1 MKVYLGKSGLNKS
14 WQEPFP
20 EITKCHKCG
29 GKARIMFVGFENK
42 RDLDNLAQ
50 DYVCDLRENGS
61 KGDYWVHDCIS
72 CAVYL
77 CSDCFQPISI
87 LNQA

>member
-1 MKVYLGKSGLNKS
+1 MKIYLGKTGLDKS
-14 WQEPFP
+14 WQRSFP

-29 GKARIMFVGFENK
+29 GEARIMFVGFESGK
-42 RDLDNLAQ
+42 TKKF
-50 DYVCDLRENGS
+50 VCNLRENGG
-61 KGDYWVHDCIS
+61 KGDYWVHDAIS

-77 CSDCFQPISI
+77 CADCFEPIAL

>member
-1 MKVYLGKSGLNKS
+1 MKTYLGNAGLNQS

-20 EITKCHKCG
+20 ETMKCYKCG
-29 GKARIMFVGFENK
+29 GEARIMFVAMEDK
-42 RDLDNLAQ
+42 EKE
-50 DYVCDLRENGS
+50 YVCKLYENT
-61 KGDYWVHDCIS
+61 GDEDGGKFWPHDAIA

-77 CSDCFQPISI
+77 CSDCFEPNTL

>member
-1 MKVYLGKSGLNKS
+1 MEVYLGKTGLDKS

-20 EITKCHKCG
+20 EITHCRKCG
-29 GKARIMFVGFENK
+29 GEARIMFVGYE
-42 RDLDNLAQ
+42 DDEAMQ
-50 DYVCDLRENGS
+50 DYVCDLRENGG
-61 KGDYWVHDCIS
+61 KGDYWVHDVIA

-77 CSDCFQPISI
+77 CCECFETIAK

>member
-1 MKVYLGKSGLNKS
+1 MKVYLGKKGLNKS

-20 EITKCHKCG
+20 KTTKCNKCG
-29 GKARIMFVGFENK
+29 GKARIMFVIFETGSEK
-42 RDLDNLAQ
+42 KCICDIIDN
-50 DYVCDLRENGS
+50 GG
-61 KGDYWVHDCIS
+61 KGDYWVHDAIA

-77 CSDCFQPISI
+77 CADCFEPIAI

>member
-1 MKVYLGKSGLNKS
+1 MKVYLGKKGLNKS

-20 EITKCHKCG
+20 EFTECPKCG
-29 GKARIMFVGFENK
+29 GFKARIIFVVFE
-42 RDLDNLAQ
+42 DNPPKEK
-50 DYVCDLRENGS
+50 YVCDLRKNGG
-61 KGDYWVHDCIS
+61 KGDYWVHDCIA

-77 CSDCFQPISI
+77 CADCFETTAI

>member
-1 MKVYLGKSGLNKS
+1 MLVYLGKTGLDKS

-29 GKARIMFVGFENK
+29 GEARIMFVGFEKDIGNQS
-42 RDLDNLAQ
+42 NGN
-50 DYVCDLRENGS
+50 YICDLRENGG
-61 KGDYWVHDCIS
+61 KQGDYWVHDCIA

-77 CSDCFQPISI
+77 CKDCFEPIAI